1 MYNEKYKFWNKEK
14 NMELLKQNEEQANIV
29 AARVMRITSAVFT
42 LVYILNLVGIF
53 KVKNVVMTITFIIGT
68 LILWLPTLL
77 VNGMKLKRPS
87 LKYIIVGSSAI
98 LVTLLSVTLTY
109 HVVALYVFAIA
120 LAALYFSRRL
130 TIFAAVLTIVGTTAG
145 QLIAFFMQT
154 TPDSNLD
161 TLKRAVIYG
170 IAPRVLILVAL
181 TTLFSLL
188 SRRTASM
195 IGSLMS
201 AEQQKIMREKSLMV
215 SQKLLETVTELDGIS
230 SSSANANRSIAEESA
245 EVMRGSDRNT
255 AKITSVEESMRAISD
270 NLSKL
275 AEMSGQIAALA
286 ADSEKISGENDKL
299 ITNAYGSM
307 NEVCKSTDESCEII
321 RNLSEQSNQI
331 IGIAKVITDISMQ
344 TNILAINASIEA
356 ARAGQYGKGF
366 AVVAGEIGTLS
377 GKTKTA
383 AAKIGSIIEN
393 ITGDI
398 AKTVVSMKK
407 NTELTR
413 ESMDYMEKIKQSAE
427 LISSSSS
434 GISANITQIN
444 TIIGEA
450 AESGESVSENIT
462 EVSGTIRENSAAI
475 HHVAAAIEENSAGT
489 ETLGAMVKDISQ
501 MAAELETLTK

>member
-1 MYNEKYKFWNKEK
+1 
-14 NMELLKQNEEQANIV
+14 MELLKQNEEQANVV
-29 AARVMRITSAVFT
+29 AARVMRITSAVF
-42 LVYILNLVGIF
+42 LVVYILNIVGIF
-53 KVKNVVMTITFIIGT
+53 KVENVLMTITFIIGT
-68 LILWLPTLL
+68 LILWLPTVL
-77 VNGMKLKRPS
+77 VNGMKLKHPA
-87 LKYIIVGSSAI
+87 LKYIIVSSSAI
-98 LVTLLSVTLTY
+98 LITLLSVTLTY
-109 HVVALYVFAIA
+109 HIVAMYVFAIA
-120 LAALYFSRRL
+120 IAALYFSRRL
-130 TIFAAVLTIVGTTAG
+130 TIFAAILTIIGTTAG
-145 QLIAFFMQT
+145 QLIAYFAQT
-154 TPDSNLD
+154 TPDHNLD
-161 TLKRAVIYG
+161 TLRRAIVYG
-170 IAPRVLILVAL
+170 IAPRALILVAL
-181 TTLFSLL
+181 TALFSLL

-201 AEQQKIMREKSLMV
+201 AEQQRIMREKSLEV

-230 SSSANANRSIAEESA
+230 SSSAEANRSIAEESA
-245 EVMRGSDRNT
+245 EVMRGSDQNT
-255 AKITSVEESMRAISD
+255 LKITSVEESMRVISE

-275 AEMSGQIAALA
+275 EEMSGQIAALA

-299 ITNAYGSM
+299 ITNAYGTM
-307 NEVCKSTDESCEII
+307 NEVCKSTEESREII
-321 RNLSEQSNQI
+321 QSLSEQSNQI
-331 IGIAKVITDISMQ
+331 VGIAKVITDISMQ

-383 AAKIGSIIEN
+383 AAEIGSIIEN
-393 ITGDI
+393 ITNDI
-398 AKTVVSMKK
+398 AMTVESMKK

-427 LISSSSS
+427 LVSSSSS
-434 GISANITQIN
+434 GISANITKIN

-450 AESGESVSENIT
+450 AENGESVSENIT

-501 MAAELETLTK
+501 MASELETLTR